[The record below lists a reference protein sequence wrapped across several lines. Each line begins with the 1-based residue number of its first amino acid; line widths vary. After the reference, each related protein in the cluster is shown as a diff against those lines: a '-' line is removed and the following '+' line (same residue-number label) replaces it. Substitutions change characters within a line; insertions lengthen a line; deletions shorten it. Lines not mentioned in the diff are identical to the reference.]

1 MFVKRNKL
9 SAAVSG
15 KSISSSKYNSE
26 MDNIYGILSTLDSN
40 TVYYDNAIFEMAAT
54 PPVDMYIK
62 FGIDVGSEYY
72 IRYLPTN
79 SPDSEANYRK
89 IVGKSAGERVDISID
104 SSSIVPVGNAN
115 LTISV
120 PNATSNTDIFL
131 SNIFGETYQG
141 VVTENAKT
149 AAFTGVKKGIYVGYV
164 KNASHFGTI
173 KVNVQANTTNEAYLE
188 YPYTS
193 GQNSGFVYGVVSS
206 SQVTDVKVLK
216 AETIQSA
223 LEDIVED
230 VSAGFSEVASDIENM
245 VIRDSS
251 QDASIS
257 SLFNWKDE
265 QVADTEALQQEVNTQ
280 GASIL
285 VLSGESGQHA
295 NAISSLEAVTA
306 VQGTAI
312 NEIQSKDL
320 VQDSAISDLEED
332 SAEHANDITGI
343 KAKNVEQDGRLD
355 TVELTN
361 GLIQADMAD
370 ISNKI
375 DNTDAG
381 VLLIHDLISDLGG
394 LVEGIEPRVG
404 VLETK
409 TADQDMELDSIDLRV
424 HALEDSPPSGI
435 TKAYVDSQDSDILDQ
450 AKDYADS
457 VSGSDVTKSYV
468 DSQDTATANA
478 AKSYTDTGLAT
489 KVGSG
494 YVDSQAS
501 SALNAAKAYTDN
513 SVIGLAPTA
522 YVNTEVN
529 NTLAS
534 AKSYSDT
541 KKAESIAHTNNAIS
555 GVNSDIQSAQ
565 NAAETYTDNQVSP
578 VKTEV
583 ENARAGSANLK
594 ERIDNLD
601 TSVQSVTS
609 EVVQARGGHW
619 DTLSMRLDNYDVSL
633 AFVGSRVDNVN
644 VTLQEIQTSLMP
656 IGSVLHFGGI
666 NAPSKW
672 LLCDG
677 QAVSRSTYSALFSV
691 LDTRFGAGNGSTT
704 FNLPDLRSSFPIHKD
719 SRDTPYNT
727 LGKTG
732 GAKTHTL
739 TVDEMPSRNH
749 GVNYQNTTTPGNSA
763 GIPGT
768 TTSPTGHTN
777 KLFIVTG
784 KQIGRAHV

>member
-40 TVYYDNAIFEMAAT
+40 TVYYDNALFEMAAT

-312 NEIQSKDL
+312 NEIQ
-320 VQDSAISDLEED
+320 
-332 SAEHANDITGI
+332 T
-343 KAKNVEQDGRLD
+343 
-355 TVELTN
+355 
-361 GLIQADMAD
+361 
-370 ISNKI
+370 
-375 DNTDAG
+375 
-381 VLLIHDLISDLGG
+381 
-394 LVEGIEPRVG
+394 
-404 VLETK
+404 
-409 TADQDMELDSIDLRV
+409 
-424 HALEDSPPSGI
+424 
-435 TKAYVDSQDSDILDQ
+435 
-450 AKDYADS
+450 
-457 VSGSDVTKSYV
+457 
-468 DSQDTATANA
+468 
-478 AKSYTDTGLAT
+478 
-489 KVGSG
+489 
-494 YVDSQAS
+494 
-501 SALNAAKAYTDN
+501 
-513 SVIGLAPTA
+513 
-522 YVNTEVN
+522 
-529 NTLAS
+529 
-534 AKSYSDT
+534 
-541 KKAESIAHTNNAIS
+541 
-555 GVNSDIQSAQ
+555 AQ
-565 NAAETYTDNQVSP
+565 NAANTYTDNQVSP

-601 TSVQSVTS
+601 TSLQSVTS

-691 LDTRFGAGNGSTT
+691 LGTRFGAGNGSTT

-739 TVDEMPSRNH
+739 TVGEMPSHNH

-777 KLFIVTG
+777 KLFIGNEGGGQAHNNMPPYLTVYIWKRTG
-784 KQIGRAHV
+784 